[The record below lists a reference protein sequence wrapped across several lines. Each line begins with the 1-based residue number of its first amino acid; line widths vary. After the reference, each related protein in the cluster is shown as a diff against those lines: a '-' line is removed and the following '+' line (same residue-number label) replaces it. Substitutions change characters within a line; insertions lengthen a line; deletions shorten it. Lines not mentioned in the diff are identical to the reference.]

1 MIKKEDIESKINEIK
16 RLQEEVNEEIQKE
29 LLREVKKLYES
40 RKFFL
45 KIKNLNYETS
55 IKVNTILEGL
65 GLEILGLEPNHWESS
80 TVGCGHGVR
89 LDQEIVDFLLSDE
102 DEH

>member
-1 MIKKEDIESKINEIK
+1 MIKKEDIESKIEKIK
-16 RLQEEVNEEIQKE
+16 RLQEEVRQEIQKE
-29 LLREVKKLYES
+29 LLGEIKKLYEA

-45 KIKNLNYETS
+45 KVRS
-55 IKVNTILEGL
+55 IDQSGADKIDRMLAGL
-65 GLEILGLEPNHWESS
+65 GIDILSLELNHWESS

-102 DEH
+102 DER

>member
-1 MIKKEDIESKINEIK
+1 MIKKEYIESRINEIK
-16 RLQEEVNEEIQKE
+16 RLQEEVREEIQKE
-29 LLREVKKLYES
+29 LLGEIKKLYEA

-45 KIKNLNYETS
+45 KVRS
-55 IKVNTILEGL
+55 IDEAGADKIDRMLAGL
-65 GLEILGLEPNHWESS
+65 GIDILGLEPNHWESS